1 MHTLIVLNSLSKT
14 IENDHTKVNR
24 NRYYLHHW
32 SSYNSLI
39 MAYERTC
46 IVDTRMV
53 FFEKA
58 LSHKLN
64 DASYVF
70 CGDEMNGGM
79 MFTDSGIG
87 TKCQRGAFG

>member
-1 MHTLIVLNSLSKT
+1 
-14 IENDHTKVNR
+14 
-24 NRYYLHHW
+24 
-32 SSYNSLI
+32 